1 MIFSASVIARE
12 TQLLCVGRLNGG
24 FMAMRPK
31 VRLLLI
37 TVLLVCLAV
46 FVSYKLISKQHLID
60 KCLDEGG
67 RWNASTLICDK

>member
-1 MIFSASVIARE
+1 MFSAPVMARE
-12 TQLLCVGRLNGG
+12 TELFCVGRQNGG

-37 TVLLVCLAV
+37 TVILVCLAV
-46 FVSYKLISKQHLID
+46 FVSYKLVSKQHLID